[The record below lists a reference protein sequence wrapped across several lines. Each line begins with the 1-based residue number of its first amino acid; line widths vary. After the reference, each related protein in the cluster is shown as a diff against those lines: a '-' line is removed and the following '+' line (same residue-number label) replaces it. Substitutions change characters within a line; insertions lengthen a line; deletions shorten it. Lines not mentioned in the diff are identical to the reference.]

1 MKEEKSMSPHNESPV
16 CIENRRLKA
25 ALREAIRTIEE
36 TKRSFKS
43 KRLEKLKNQLM
54 DMVFGESYGE

>member
-1 MKEEKSMSPHNESPV
+1 MKQGKPMSPHNESPV
-16 CIENRRLKA
+16 CVENRRLKA
-25 ALREAIRTIEE
+25 ALREAIKTIEN

-54 DMVFGESYGE
+54 DVFLGESYGE